1 MVDTRRKQKTDELC
15 VPDNSQSLLFRA
27 ERSVLSVFRKYLMTP
42 GKMLCISG
50 SDLKDFNVPLARLS
64 DKGLL
69 VAESFQGGYS
79 LTEAG
84 FAAMKDGQ

>member
-1 MVDTRRKQKTDELC
+1 MLHAEKNQEADDLHGSNEV
-15 VPDNSQSLLFRA
+15 LLSV
-27 ERSVLSVFRKYLMTP
+27 EEHSVLIHFRKYLMTP

-50 SDLKDFNVPLARLS
+50 SDLEKFNAPLADLS

-69 VAESFQGGYS
+69 VAESYRGGYS

-84 FAAMKDGQ
+84 FAAMQGAE

>member
-1 MVDTRRKQKTDELC
+1 MIHAGKNHETDDLH
-15 VPDNSQSLLFRA
+15 DSNGILLSV
-27 ERSVLSVFRKYLMTP
+27 EEHSVLIHFREYLMTP

-50 SDLKDFNVPLARLS
+50 SELDKFNTPLAQLS

-69 VAESFQGGYS
+69 VAESYRGGYS

-84 FAAMKDGQ
+84 FAAMQDAE